1 MKIDINYNVCIP
13 WVWSVAHWLEQQ
25 PRKLK
30 MWGSIPHHAHNF
42 LIRFAI
48 GVRTTIELIKIEII
62 LLKNQWGYSAACH
75 SCSALVDIQSAGDA
89 ESLVRLHHM

>member
-48 GVRTTIELIKIEII
+48 GVRTTIEHMIIEKKIVKYLQKII
-62 LLKNQWGYSAACH
+62 GGYRAVFHRVPLL
-75 SCSALVDIQSAGDA
+75 
-89 ESLVRLHHM
+89 